1 MIGEQA
7 ALGADGLITAKTTVA
22 SPPADPNDVKYAP
35 MTMEQMYEAE
45 VHEYQVLTEE
55 LKDQLR
61 QAANVIHQL
70 QAENTN
76 VSNQLIIAR
85 RKVAVYD
92 TFFKHDGP
100 VSASVTARVQSPVLP
115 SNSSGKENARRYDD
129 FSHPVASTAPT
140 CHNMGTLTRD
150 SNTHSSNGLGTTSA
164 LQHVLADVVASRR
177 SDVQLSPSSPS
188 LPVAPPP
195 HQSLQRGMNDQD
207 DDPHKGNST
216 PASSNSSVVNHMNS
230 LRLLSMQYN
239 SNSGED
245 MNGSSSSGYNASSYP
260 DPPI

>member
-100 VSASVTARVQSPVLP
+100 VSASVTARCSRQS
-115 SNSSGKENARRYDD
+115 
-129 FSHPVASTAPT
+129 FHPI
-140 CHNMGTLTRD
+140 
-150 SNTHSSNGLGTTSA
+150 
-164 LQHVLADVVASRR
+164 VVARKMPG
-177 SDVQLSPSSPS
+177 DMMIFLIPS
-188 LPVAPPP
+188 LPLHPPAITWEHLP
-195 HQSLQRGMNDQD
+195 EIVI
-207 DDPHKGNST
+207 PT
-216 PASSNSSVVNHMNS
+216 VVM
-230 LRLLSMQYN
+230 
-239 SNSGED
+239 D
-245 MNGSSSSGYNASSYP
+245 
-260 DPPI
+260 